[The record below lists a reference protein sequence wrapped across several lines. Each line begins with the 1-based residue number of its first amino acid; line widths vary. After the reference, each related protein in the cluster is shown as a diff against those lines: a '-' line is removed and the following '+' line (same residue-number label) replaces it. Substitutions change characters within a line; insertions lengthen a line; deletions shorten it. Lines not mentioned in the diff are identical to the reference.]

1 MKLAEKKKLTVG
13 CAPDTFMG
21 SGIQTARKLIDDGAI
36 GKPVAFTGF
45 MLSPGHETWHSNPEF
60 FYEAGGG
67 PMFDMGPYYLTAL
80 LNLLGPVK
88 RFNALAN
95 IGIPER
101 TVTSEPLKGL
111 KIKVETPTHITT
123 NIQFEAGCTGTLVTS
138 FETKFRTDDPKQPIT
153 IYGENGTIRVPDP
166 NNFDGVVSLRKVG
179 EEEWKEIPP
188 MFHIG
193 YGRAVGLADQAYAI
207 RSGRKVRSS
216 GQQALAVLDLMA
228 GFLESSDSGK
238 TMTPTVKYERPAAMP
253 AELAFGVLD
262 E

>member
-1 MKLAEKKKLTVG
+1 VG
-13 CAPDTFMG
+13 CAPDTFLG

-36 GKPVAFTGF
+36 GKPVAFTAF
-45 MLSPGHETWHSNPEF
+45 MLSAGVESWHPNPT
-60 FYEAGGG
+60 FYYEVGGG

-80 LNLLGPVK
+80 LNFFGPVK
-88 RFNALAN
+88 RYNALAN

-101 TVTSEPLKGL
+101 VVTSQPLAGTKL
-111 KIKVETPTHITT
+111 KVETPTHIST
-123 NIQFEAGCTGTLVTS
+123 NLQFENGVTGTLVTS
-138 FETKFRTDDPKQPIT
+138 FETHFRTDDPKQPIT
-153 IYGENGTIRVPDP
+153 VYGDKGTIRVPDP
-166 NNFDGVVSLRKVG
+166 NNFDGVVHLRKVG

-188 MFHIG
+188 MFHTG

-228 GFLESSDSGK
+228 GSLESSNSGK
-238 TMTPTVKYERPAAMP
+238 TLTPTVKYERPAAMP
-253 AELAFGVLD
+253 AELPFGVLD